1 MCPLF
6 DYAAYAAT
14 RALVE
19 EKKKQD
25 VSSFHTYTVFLSFDL
40 TLPALLERSLH
51 TYYMCPL
58 FDYAAYAEAR
68 AQAIMEKK
76 QEVSSKCTYTD
87 YAGYFFLRGGEENLM
102 ENIFQT
108 I

>member
-1 MCPLF
+1 M
-6 DYAAYAAT
+6 
-14 RALVE
+14 
-19 EKKKQD
+19 
-25 VSSFHTYTVFLSFDL
+25 
-40 TLPALLERSLH
+40 PALLGKSLH
-51 TYYMCPL
+51 THYMCPL

-87 YAGYFFLRGGEENLM
+87 YAGYFLLLLGGEKNLM

-108 I
+108 IWENFEKSDIFI